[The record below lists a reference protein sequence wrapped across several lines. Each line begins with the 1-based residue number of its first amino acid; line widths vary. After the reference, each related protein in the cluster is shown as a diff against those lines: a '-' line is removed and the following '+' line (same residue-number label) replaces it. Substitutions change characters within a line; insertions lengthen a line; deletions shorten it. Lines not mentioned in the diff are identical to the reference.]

1 MPRGGSERS
10 MRNLI
15 SFRKMQEEIGD
26 LAKVEDC
33 RVRRLVLERKVK
45 EEEGGG
51 DDDDDANGFGNRGSE
66 CGRRR
71 SKL

>member
-51 DDDDDANGFGNRGSE
+51 DDDDANGFGNRGSE